1 MEFTEKTILER
12 LYGHFN
18 THKYQLSNV
27 YMFDWE
33 SDLFSITKSG
43 YCWEFE
49 IKISRSD
56 FKADSKKIRKHSC
69 LKRNN
74 DKFTVTKGVES
85 DTTFD
90 CDVNGNFRLIYYPSC
105 QVYIN
110 RNIIPNRFF
119 YVVPDGMIDKSE
131 VPKYAGLIYIN
142 DNGFLSEVKN
152 APILHREKLDLS
164 GKLVDKLYYRN
175 IDLRNKIA
183 ELEREIDDMN
193 LEIEI

>member
-1 MEFTEKTILER
+1 
-12 LYGHFN
+12 
-18 THKYQLSNV
+18 
-27 YMFDWE
+27 
-33 SDLFSITKSG
+33 
-43 YCWEFE
+43 
-49 IKISRSD
+49 
-56 FKADSKKIRKHSC
+56 
-69 LKRNN
+69 
-74 DKFTVTKGVES
+74 
-85 DTTFD
+85 
-90 CDVNGNFRLIYYPSC
+90 
-105 QVYIN
+105 
-110 RNIIPNRFF
+110 
-119 YVVPDGMIDKSE
+119 MIDKSE